1 MSLTFP
7 KSDTQAV
14 AFGAVAMLLLPAMA
28 LIPSE
33 ILIGSL
39 GDYLPLHS
47 FLEMFAVVV
56 CALVALIGWSP
67 IHNER
72 AAHMVVLSCGFLAVG
87 LIDFAHLLSFA
98 GMPDFVTPSGVEK
111 AIDFWLAARV
121 AGAVTLLI
129 VAIASVGWRAD
140 RALRVGALGLAMGYT
155 AFVYVA
161 VLGFQDMLPATF
173 VPGTGLT
180 QLKIGAEYS
189 VMGLQL
195 LAALIVWRS
204 AEDRVVFR
212 RPLLLAAL
220 LVLTA
225 SEMAFT
231 LYSAPH
237 DLFNLT
243 GHVYK
248 VIGFYLIYRMVF
260 VDAVRLP
267 YLRQLTTGRRIAELN
282 RSLEER
288 MVELRREREHALE
301 ASKAKSEFL
310 ANMSHELRTPLN
322 AILGYSEIMHL
333 QMFGELP
340 ARYHEYSEDIFRAA
354 GHLRAV
360 IDDILDMSRIE
371 AGKHKL
377 ALEQGDLA
385 TIVRDCVRLV
395 EGRAQDK
402 RLKLEATIAPD
413 VPVTMIDSR
422 AVAQVLLNLLSN
434 AIKFTPPDGHIR
446 VDAFLDGERW
456 IAVSVRDTGIGIA
469 PENLEHAFEPFWQA
483 EHAYSRQHEGAGL
496 GLSISK
502 KLIELHGG
510 RIGIESQP
518 GQGTTVTF
526 RLPLSHAIKAA

>member
-1 MSLTFP
+1 
-7 KSDTQAV
+7 
-14 AFGAVAMLLLPAMA
+14 
-28 LIPSE
+28 
-33 ILIGSL
+33 
-39 GDYLPLHS
+39 
-47 FLEMFAVVV
+47 
-56 CALVALIGWSP
+56 
-67 IHNER
+67 
-72 AAHMVVLSCGFLAVG
+72 
-87 LIDFAHLLSFA
+87 
-98 GMPDFVTPSGVEK
+98 
-111 AIDFWLAARV
+111 
-121 AGAVTLLI
+121 
-129 VAIASVGWRAD
+129 
-140 RALRVGALGLAMGYT
+140 
-155 AFVYVA
+155 
-161 VLGFQDMLPATF
+161 
-173 VPGTGLT
+173 
-180 QLKIGAEYS
+180 
-189 VMGLQL
+189 
-195 LAALIVWRS
+195 
-204 AEDRVVFR
+204 
-212 RPLLLAAL
+212 
-220 LVLTA
+220 
-225 SEMAFT
+225 
-231 LYSAPH
+231 
-237 DLFNLT
+237 
-243 GHVYK
+243 
-248 VIGFYLIYRMVF
+248 
-260 VDAVRLP
+260 
-267 YLRQLTTGRRIAELN
+267 
-282 RSLEER
+282 

-371 AGKHKL
+371 AGKHRL

-402 RLKLEATIAPD
+402 HLKLEATIAHD

-434 AIKFTPPDGHIR
+434 AIKFTPPEGHIR

-496 GLSISK
+496 GLSISR